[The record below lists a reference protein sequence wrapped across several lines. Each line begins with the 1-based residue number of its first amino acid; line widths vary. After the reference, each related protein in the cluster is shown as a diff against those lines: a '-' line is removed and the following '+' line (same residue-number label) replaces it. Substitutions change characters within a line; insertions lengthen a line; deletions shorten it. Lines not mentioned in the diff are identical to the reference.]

1 MACLAVATFALFAI
15 DEPRSKSCSNNQGG
29 APPRQTTKANSNP
42 NHETDWMNRLADAK
56 REIAIDLLWVKV
68 GAKEVVPNW
77 KKHRKLRL

>member
-1 MACLAVATFALFAI
+1 MSR
-15 DEPRSKSCSNNQGG
+15 DRNP
-29 APPRQTTKANSNP
+29 APTTRAARLHRQTTKANSNP

-56 REIAIDLLWVKV
+56 RKIAIDLLWVKV